1 MKQFFQDQDG
11 QLSSKRLIALS
22 FSLAT
27 LIFIFFFESHPHY
40 EVTLAYVLGF
50 VSALLGVT
58 AFEKTVKKDDNQ
70 PPKTL

>member
-1 MKQFFQDQDG
+1 
-11 QLSSKRLIALS
+11 
-22 FSLAT
+22 LAT